1 MKILVVGLGSIGRRH
16 LRNLKQIAP
25 ETEIGVWRQQSRD
38 SDLGDLAPAVSK
50 VFFEEHDA
58 LAWGARAALVTNPA
72 PLHVPTGLRLADS
85 GAHLFVEKPLSDNAQ
100 GVTDLIDLCRRRQQA
115 LMVGYH
121 LRFFPP
127 LQRIHEALAEGLIG
141 QPLFLR
147 AEVGQYLP
155 DWRKGKDYRFGVSA
169 SCILGGGAVL
179 ELSHELDYACW
190 LMGKAQSISAAV
202 TRVSQ
207 LEIDVEDLAEVTLAF
222 EGGGV
227 GSLHMDMI
235 QRVPVRSCK
244 VVGSDGTLVADLL
257 QSHVRLWSSA
267 DGSWT
272 DLYQDNTYDKN
283 AMYLAEMRHFLRCV
297 EGLDS
302 PVVSGED
309 GYRTLTM
316 VLAAKE
322 AATQRRTVAI

>member
-1 MKILVVGLGSIGRRH
+1 MKILIVGLGSIGRRH

-25 ETEIGVWRQQSRD
+25 HTEIGVWRQQSRD
-38 SDLGDLAPAVSK
+38 PDLGDLAPAVSR
-50 VFFEEHDA
+50 VFFNDQDA
-58 LAWGARAALVTNPA
+58 LTWGAGAALVTNPA
-72 PLHVPTGLRLADS
+72 PLHIGTGLRLAEA
-85 GAHLFVEKPLSDNAQ
+85 GVHLFVEKPLSDGLH
-100 GVTDLIDLCRRRQQA
+100 GVADLIDLCRRRHLA

-121 LRFFPP
+121 LRFYPP
-127 LQRIHEALAEGLIG
+127 LQRTRQALAEGIIG

-155 DWRKGKDYRFGVSA
+155 DWRQGRDYRIGVSA
-169 SCILGGGAVL
+169 SRALGGGAVL

-190 LMGKAQSISAAV
+190 LMGKAQSVSAAV

-207 LEIDVEDLAEVTLAF
+207 LEIDVEDLAEITVAF

-235 QRVPVRSCK
+235 QRVPVRNCK
-244 VVGSDGTLVADLL
+244 VVGSAGTLVADLL
-257 QSHVRLWSSA
+257 QNHVRLWSPA
-267 DGSWT
+267 TGGWT
-272 DLYQDNTYDKN
+272 DLYLDSNYDKN
-283 AMYLAEMRHFLRCV
+283 EMYLSELRHFLRCV

-309 GYRTLTM
+309 GYRTLAM
-316 VLAAKE
+316 ALAAKE
-322 AATQRRTVAI
+322 ASKQGRTVVI